1 MEMKDQITDNQ
12 EHIGALG
19 AAAVAGKNAPA
30 IGVAAMSIGGV
41 PLPEIVYILTII
53 WLLVQITWFCYDKW
67 RKISRDM
74 DDNQP

>member
-1 MEMKDQITDNQ
+1 MRDQITDNH
-12 EHIGALG
+12 ENIGAIG
-19 AAAVAGKNAPA
+19 TAAVAGKNAPA

-53 WLLVQITWFCYDKW
+53 WLIVQIAWFCYDKW
-67 RKISRDM
+67 RKINRDM